1 VAPRAC
7 RITTTPEERYM
18 QDFDPQ
24 KITDLSTGTV
34 VFLMVCVPGI
44 ILLLLLWA
52 SYNFAPLI

>member
-1 VAPRAC
+1 
-7 RITTTPEERYM
+7 M